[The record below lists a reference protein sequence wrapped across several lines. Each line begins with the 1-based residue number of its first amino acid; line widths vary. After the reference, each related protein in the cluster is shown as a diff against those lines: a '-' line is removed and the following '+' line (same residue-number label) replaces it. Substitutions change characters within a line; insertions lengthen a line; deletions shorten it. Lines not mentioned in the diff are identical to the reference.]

1 MTWCLEKWSERK
13 ELKTKK
19 SAVKREYRKV
29 TKQNTAS
36 SSFWKLFS
44 VGHFAGFAL
53 QRNAKGEKFGNRP
66 RYREHH
72 TTHFG
77 STLWII
83 YADVFN
89 QATHAHTV
97 RWVEC
102 WGVVTGELWTISSA
116 CAGEPRGRFQFLKI
130 FGADTCAWRTLSI
143 VLLLRIFLEWSCSSP
158 RSGIHQYASKE
169 GGTPLSRFVLIP
181 LDSDD
186 AGWLARM
193 RWINF
198 EVDLSFSEEPYG
210 IKGGFLGFCYAKL
223 TLKGGIFW
231 TLSEGMKFNFYDN
244 ASGNE
249 ELKLNRMDLR

>member
-36 SSFWKLFS
+36 SSFWTLFS
-44 VGHFAGFAL
+44 VGNFAL

-102 WGVVTGELWTISSA
+102 WGVVTGELWTISYA
-116 CAGEPRGRFQFLKI
+116 CAGRASGSVSISKDLRSRHLCLKNAFDCAAAADLLGVELFFAPFEHPSICEQRG
-130 FGADTCAWRTLSI
+130 G
-143 VLLLRIFLEWSCSSP
+143 
-158 RSGIHQYASKE
+158 

-223 TLKGGIFW
+223 TLKGGIFC